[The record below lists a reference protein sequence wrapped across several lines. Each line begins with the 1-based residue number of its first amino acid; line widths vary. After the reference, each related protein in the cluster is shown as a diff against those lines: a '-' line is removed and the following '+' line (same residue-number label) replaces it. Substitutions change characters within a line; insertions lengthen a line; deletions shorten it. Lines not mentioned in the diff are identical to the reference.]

1 VAKKKNLGIVKMNKI
16 DSNLKYLK
24 KMGNEHPSFLK
35 FLNKCNIKRI
45 LNIKWYIDIE
55 KRWKL

>member
-55 KRWKL
+55 K